1 MVVKGVPMPNI
12 AKGRWNSAS
21 PTMGGVPR
29 APKGVD
35 TVRLD
40 AIWQHGL
47 TTAQGDG
54 TQIDSERVGRVKKA
68 EDLGITPESG
78 DLVTGATVTSQPTN
92 TTYTT
97 GGTKTST
104 RTILD
109 TMPESIALSEEKY
122 GGEPDIPTTTND
134 ILVAR
139 YSAPTGYTYTPPK
152 TTTTPKVVY
161 NPIVRPPGS
170 SGGPQEGW

>member
-1 MVVKGVPMPNI
+1 MPNI

-21 PTMGGVPR
+21 ATIGDSPR
-29 APKGVD
+29 TPKGVD

-40 AIWQHGL
+40 AMWQHGM

-54 TQIDSERVGRVKKA
+54 TQIDSERVGRVRKA
-68 EDLGITPESG
+68 ADLGVAPQPA
-78 DLVTGATVTSQPTN
+78 DLVTGATVTSQASSSTF
-92 TTYTT
+92 TT
-97 GGTKTST
+97 GGTRTST

-109 TMPESIALSEEKY
+109 TMPESVLLSEAKY
-122 GGEPDIPTTTND
+122 GGETVIPEDETAR
-134 ILVAR
+134 ILLAR

-152 TTTTPKVVY
+152 TTTAPRVVY

-170 SGGPQEGW
+170 RGGPQEGW